1 MAERENVVTQLALF
15 DSPRRTPVPS
25 LDDLWTA
32 LFQATAALAWLGVFP
47 LRNAAAGYR
56 DGLLGNERS
65 LLWHARRLRG
75 SGDPA
80 ADVLELR
87 RLVRAWRLRDGTRA
101 TTVELLEQVETLQ
114 APPTDRVA
122 AFNEELVRRGPG
134 WRRAHCMPLA
144 PYHTPRFD
152 IVLET
157 GERLEGVTVH
167 GAGGRVRDERKL
179 HLSALKA
186 EFGLPLGVV
195 EPRPGHLQIFVGE
208 TVLDGGE
215 PRVVPAKGATFRL
228 LCCGEKAS
236 ESC

>member
-1 MAERENVVTQLALF
+1 MTQLALF

-47 LRNAAAGYR
+47 LQNAARGDR
-56 DGLLGNERS
+56 EGLLRNEAS
-65 LLWHARRLRG
+65 LLWEARRLRG

-87 RLVRAWRLRDGTRA
+87 HLVRAWRLRGGTREA
-101 TTVELLEQVETLQ
+101 TAELIEQVEALRVP
-114 APPTDRVA
+114 AADRFA
-122 AFNEELVRRGPG
+122 AFHEELARRSDG
-134 WRRAHCMPLA
+134 WRRAHCALLA

-167 GAGGRVRDERKL
+167 GSGGRVRDERKL